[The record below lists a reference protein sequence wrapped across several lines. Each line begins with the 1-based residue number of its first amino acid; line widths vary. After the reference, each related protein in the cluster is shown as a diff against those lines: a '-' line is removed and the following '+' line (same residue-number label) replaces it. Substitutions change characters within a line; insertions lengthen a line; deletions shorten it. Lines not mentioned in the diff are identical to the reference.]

1 MANKDMGRKSRN
13 ESRDELMDRDDDIRG
28 RADEKEEADE
38 TEEFDDIEDQSDD
51 DEEDRE
57 GSF

>member
-13 ESRDELMDRDDDIRG
+13 ESRDELLDRDDDIRG
-28 RADEKEEADE
+28 RADEMEEADE
-38 TEEFDDIEDQSDD
+38 TEEFDDIEGDSEE